1 MAPTLSRYGKEASM
15 TLAHR
20 KLLTEDEYLAFEA
33 GAEVRHEFVGGEV
46 HAMAGASVRHNRIAF
61 NIARRLDAVASG
73 TPCMVL
79 MSDVRLRLDS
89 GNTYYYPDVMLACD
103 PADNDAY
110 ARARP
115 CLIVEVASPGT
126 ANIDRREKWAAYQRI
141 QTLREYLIV
150 DQDEVR
156 IELRRRE
163 NLREWSLST
172 FEAGEVL
179 ELACLDGLKIA
190 VDDIYRDLPPA

>member
-1 MAPTLSRYGKEASM
+1 MG
-15 TLAHR
+15 LAQR
-20 KLLTEDEYLAFEA
+20 RLLTEDDYLAYEAQAFE
-33 GAEVRHEFVGGEV
+33 RHEFVGGEV
-46 HAMAGASVRHNRIAF
+46 HAMAGASVRHNRIAGNLF
-61 NIARRLDAVASG
+61 SRLHSATAG

-79 MSDVRLRLDS
+79 MSDVKLRLDS
-89 GNTYYYPDVMLACD
+89 GNIYYYPDVMLACD
-103 PADNDAY
+103 PTDNDAY

-150 DQDEVR
+150 DQDEIR

-163 NLREWSLST
+163 NLRDWSLTT

-179 ELACLDGLKIA
+179 ELASLPGFSIP
-190 VDDIYRDLPPA
+190 VDDIYRDLPPVEDKA